1 MESAGMPPSERD
13 NLKKRLEN
21 LRFEKRT
28 HELELKVF
36 MKSKKTPMILEMIGK
51 SKKKTEILENL
62 RQVLKTEV

>member
-13 NLKKRLEN
+13 NLKKRLEK

-36 MKSKKTPMILEMIGK
+36 MKSKKTPMI
-51 SKKKTEILENL
+51 
-62 RQVLKTEV
+62 